1 MSESKQNTPVS
12 SSPSNMNKRY
22 RDAAN
27 EVQSHSDLYDPRQKD
42 PVTRIQESVKM
53 GDIPSTFSSRR
64 VWVFN
69 TAILVCYITMF
80 ICLGPICVQY
90 FTYRLSRD
98 KYNVTLN
105 SSQKS
110 CGNASSDGVSQMNEV
125 QREASSVLLYATIA
139 SGIPAAFTCM
149 FLGSFSDFMGR
160 RFLVLASLTGGLVRV
175 TMLCMIIQFD
185 LDIQFYYVG
194 AFLDGVVG
202 SMYSIILA
210 ASAIVV
216 DITPEPKDRAVRLA
230 ILEGMLLVAGALAQ
244 LGVGYL
250 IKSSDYLVPVYI
262 GVSLIIL
269 ALLMALFM
277 LPETVRLKRR
287 LPRNPIVHI
296 RKTFGFYFTEGTTRR
311 RVLFIVGLGIY
322 IALTLTNFGK
332 QNVETLYVLNAPICW
347 NSLDIGIYSS
357 VRLVVMAAAAVFM
370 LKILKSRLS
379 LEVTG
384 IICALSSVGGLILE
398 AFAYNTLL
406 MYMSAVVGILF
417 LAAIPIPRALLS
429 MITSPT
435 EQGALFSSMSTIEI
449 LCTMI
454 STTVYTLIYNET
466 ISTFRGAVFII
477 MAGLCFINL
486 VLLGV
491 FKCLR
496 EPEVKSFV
504 SEVEVPNEES
514 HNDNVN
520 ILSDDEACPLLDTSE
535 SQ

>member
-1 MSESKQNTPVS
+1 MAESNQNTAVDPQTKLNQRV
-12 SSPSNMNKRY
+12 
-22 RDAAN
+22 RDKAN
-27 EVQSHSDLYDPRQKD
+27 GIRPHSDLYDSGRKD
-42 PVTRIQESVKM
+42 AVTKSQEAHEKM
-53 GDIPSTFSSRR
+53 AETPSTFSSRR
-64 VWVFN
+64 VWLFN

-90 FTYRLSRD
+90 FTFRLIRD

-105 SSQKS
+105 STQES
-110 CGNASSDGVSQMNEV
+110 CGNVSVDGQSEMNEV
-125 QREASSVLLYATIA
+125 QREASSILLYATIA
-139 SGIPAAFTCM
+139 SGVPAAFTCM

-160 RFLVLASLTGGLVRV
+160 KLLVVASLTGGLVRITV
-175 TMLCMIIQFD
+175 LCMIVQFD

-194 AFLDGVVG
+194 AFLDGLVG

-216 DITPEPKDRAVRLA
+216 DITPDPKDRAVRLA
-230 ILEGMLLVAGALAQ
+230 VLEGMLLVAGALAQ

-250 IKSSDYLVPVYI
+250 IKSSGYLVPSYI
-262 GVSLIIL
+262 GAGLVVL
-269 ALLMALFM
+269 ALLMAIFL
-277 LPETVRLKRR
+277 LPETVRHKRL

-296 RKTFGFYFTEGTTRR
+296 RKTFGFYFTEGTKRR

-332 QNVETLYVLNAPICW
+332 QSVETLYVLNAPICW
-347 NSLDIGIYSS
+347 NSLDIGMYGS

-384 IICALSSVGGLILE
+384 IICAVSSVGGFIVE

-406 MYMSAVVGILF
+406 MYMC
-417 LAAIPIPRALLS
+417 
-429 MITSPT
+429 
-435 EQGALFSSMSTIEI
+435 ALFSSMSTIEI

-466 ISTFRGAVFII
+466 ISTFRGAIFIV

-486 VLLGV
+486 LLLGV
-491 FKCLR
+491 FKFLR
-496 EPEVKSFV
+496 EPDVKCFV
-504 SEVEVPNEES
+504 SEVEAPGGEDQDDDPNILNEE
-514 HNDNVN
+514 
-520 ILSDDEACPLLDTSE
+520 EACPLLDSSE
-535 SQ
+535 SH